1 MTRRVQLNEP
11 TRPHRAA
18 GAAPPARKTAAG
30 VSRGGDKLE
39 RALERGPRA
48 GKHASVA
55 AKAAATRLAA
65 RIVADDLADV
75 AYGPVDSPFGTLHGA
90 VTRRGLVRLAFPEE
104 DPETMLEL
112 LSAHVSARI
121 VEAPSLLDP
130 VEREL
135 EEYFAGRR
143 RRFELA
149 LDWTL
154 ISPFGRR
161 VLKRTAAI
169 PYGGYLSYGEVAA
182 EAGSPRGA
190 RAAGNA
196 LGSNPIPIVIPCH
209 RVLRSQGALGGY
221 GGGLDRKRFLL
232 ELEGALTPRL

>member
-1 MTRRVQLNEP
+1 MNADIE
-11 TRPHRAA
+11 H
-18 GAAPPARKTAAG
+18 
-30 VSRGGDKLE
+30 
-39 RALERGPRA
+39 ALERGPQA
-48 GKHASVA
+48 SKHATA
-55 AKAAATRLAA
+55 EAKSAAARLRA
-65 RIVADDLADV
+65 RIVADDLADIG
-75 AYGPVDSPFGTLHGA
+75 YGPVDSPFGTLHGA

-104 DPETMLEL
+104 DPEAMLEL
-112 LSAHVSARI
+112 LAARVSARI
-121 VEAPSLLDP
+121 VEAPDRLEP

-135 EEYFAGRR
+135 DEYFAGRR
-143 RRFELA
+143 RRFDLA

-154 ISPFGRR
+154 IGPFGRR
-161 VLKRTAAI
+161 VLKRTSAI

-190 RAAGNA
+190 RAAGNV

-232 ELEGALTPRL
+232 ELEGALTPPL

>member
-1 MTRRVQLNEP
+1 MSADSVKRTGREQGIEQ
-11 TRPHRAA
+11 
-18 GAAPPARKTAAG
+18 
-30 VSRGGDKLE
+30 
-39 RALERGPRA
+39 ALKRGPS
-48 GKHASVA
+48 KHAS
-55 AKAAATRLAA
+55 RAA
-65 RIVADDLADV
+65 RDAAGRLTARILADDLAEIG
-75 AYGPVDSPFGTLHGA
+75 YGPVDSPFGTLQGA

-104 DPETMLEL
+104 DPDTMLEL
-112 LSAHVSARI
+112 LALRVSPRI
-121 VEAPSLLDP
+121 VEAPRLLEP
-130 VEREL
+130 IEREL
-135 EEYFAGRR
+135 EEYFARRR
-143 RRFELA
+143 RRFDLA
-149 LDWTL
+149 LDWAL
-154 ISPFGRR
+154 IGAFGRR

-232 ELEGALTPRL
+232 ELEGALTPPL